1 MQTKGVIRGKIIELE
16 AATDLADG
24 QAVEVE
30 IRLLTAPTAAKGKL
44 DRPQDDVMKAADE
57 LRQSIAARLGG
68 NLDSSVE
75 YIREDRDR

>member
-1 MQTKGVIRGKIIELE
+1 MKTIGVIRGKTIELE
-16 AATDLADG
+16 TATDLADG

-30 IRLLTAPTAAKGKL
+30 INLLTAPTPAKGKM
-44 DRPQDDVMKAADE
+44 DPSQDDVMRAADE

-75 YIREDRDR
+75 YIREDRER

>member
-1 MQTKGVIRGKIIELE
+1 MKTIGVIRGKTIELE
-16 AATDLADG
+16 TATDLADG

-30 IRLLTAPTAAKGKL
+30 INLLTALTPAKGKP
-44 DRPQDDVMKAADE
+44 DPSQDDVMRAADE